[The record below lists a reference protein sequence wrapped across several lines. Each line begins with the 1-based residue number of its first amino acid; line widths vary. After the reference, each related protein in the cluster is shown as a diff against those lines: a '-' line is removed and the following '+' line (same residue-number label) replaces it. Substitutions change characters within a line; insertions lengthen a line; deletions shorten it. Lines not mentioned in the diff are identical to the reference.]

1 MNYNYILNYEDF
13 KKELLRSN
21 KEYFTRKDG
30 IPKPIVDCIFSPTK
44 KEKVIIN
51 IHLPETTNKD
61 NGYIP
66 MELFREYYKK
76 GEDGWYHRKESGKNI
91 TFPFETKR
99 YYYGKKDLLKKCD
112 EYIKDY
118 TKNINR
124 AILNTKNKIEEEEER
139 LKKLEDLL
147 LN

>member
-21 KEYFTRKDG
+21 EEYFARKDG
-30 IPKPIVDCIFSPTK
+30 IPKSIVDCLAPSK
-44 KEKVIIN
+44 KETIIIN
-51 IHLPETTNKD
+51 IHLPEETDRD

-66 MELFREYYKK
+66 MELFKEYYEK
-76 GEDGWYHRKESGKNI
+76 GKNGWYQRKESGKNI

-99 YYYGKKDLLKKCD
+99 YYYSKKELLKECD
-112 EYIKDY
+112 KYIKDY

-124 AILNTKNKIEEEEER
+124 AILNAKNKIKEEEER

>member
-13 KKELLRSN
+13 KRELLHSN

-30 IPKPIVDCIFSPTK
+30 ILKPILDCLIPSE
-44 KEKVIIN
+44 KETIIIN
-51 IHLPETTNKD
+51 IHLPETTTRYND
-61 NGYIP
+61 YIP
-66 MELFREYYKK
+66 LELFREHYKK
-76 GEDGWYHRKESGKNI
+76 CKNGCYQRKESGRDI

-99 YYYGKKDLLKKCD
+99 YYYSKKELLKECD
-112 EYIKDY
+112 ERIKDY

-124 AILNTKNKIEEEEER
+124 SILNTKNRIKEEEEK

>member
-1 MNYNYILNYEDF
+1 MIYNCIL
-13 KKELLRSN
+13 ELKRFRTKLQTSN
-21 KEYFTRKDG
+21 KEFYTKKDN
-30 IPKPIVDCIFSPTK
+30 IPNMIVDYIFSPTK

-66 MELFREYYKK
+66 MELFREYYEK
-76 GEDGWYHRKESGKNI
+76 GEDGWYYRKESGKNI

-99 YYYGKKDLLKKCD
+99 YYYSKKDLLKKCN
-112 EYIKDY
+112 ERIKDY

-124 AILNTKNKIEEEEER
+124 AILNTKNRIEEEKER

>member
-30 IPKPIVDCIFSPTK
+30 IPNPIVDCLAPSKIETI
-44 KEKVIIN
+44 IIN
-51 IHLPETTNKD
+51 IHLPKETTKN
-61 NGYIP
+61 NGYVP
-66 MELFREYYKK
+66 MELFREHYKK
-76 GEDGWYHRKESGKNI
+76 GKNGWYQRKESGRDI

-99 YYYGKKDLLKKCD
+99 YYYSKKELLKECNK
-112 EYIKDY
+112 YIKDY
-118 TKNINR
+118 TKYINR

-139 LKKLEDLL
+139 LKKFEDLL

>member
-13 KKELLRSN
+13 KRELLRSN
-21 KEYFTRKDG
+21 EEYFTRKDG
-30 IPKPIVDCIFSPTK
+30 IPKPIVDCLEPSKIETI
-44 KEKVIIN
+44 IIN
-51 IHLPETTNKD
+51 IHLPKETNRD
-61 NGYIP
+61 NGYVP
-66 MELFREYYKK
+66 MELFREHYKK
-76 GEDGWYHRKESGKNI
+76 GKNGWYQRKESGRDI

-99 YYYGKKDLLKKCD
+99 YYYSKKELLKECD

-118 TKNINR
+118 TKYINR
-124 AILNTKNKIEEEEER
+124 AILNTKNKIEEEEKR

>member
-1 MNYNYILNYEDF
+1 MNYNYIL
-13 KKELLRSN
+13 ELKRFRTKLQTSN
-21 KEYFTRKDG
+21 KEFYTKKDN
-30 IPKPIVDCIFSPTK
+30 IPNMIINCIFSPTK

-76 GEDGWYHRKESGKNI
+76 GEDGWYYRKESGENI
-91 TFPFETKR
+91 TFPFKTER
-99 YYYGKKDLLKKCD
+99 YCYSKKQLLKECD
-112 EYIKDY
+112 ERIKNY

-124 AILNTKNKIEEEEER
+124 AILNTKNRIEEEKER

>member
-1 MNYNYILNYEDF
+1 MIYNCIL
-13 KKELLRSN
+13 ELKRFRTKLQTSN
-21 KEYFTRKDG
+21 KEFYTKKDN
-30 IPKPIVDCIFSPTK
+30 IPNMIVDYIFSPTK

-76 GEDGWYHRKESGKNI
+76 GEDGWYYRKESGKNI

-99 YYYGKKDLLKKCD
+99 YYYSKKDLLKKCN
-112 EYIKDY
+112 ERIKDY

-124 AILNTKNKIEEEEER
+124 AILNTKNRIEEEKER

>member
-13 KKELLRSN
+13 KRELLCSN
-21 KEYFTRKDG
+21 KEYFTKKDG
-30 IPKPIVDCIFSPTK
+30 ILKPIVDCLMPS
-44 KEKVIIN
+44 KEEKITIN
-51 IHLPETTNKD
+51 IHLPEQTNRD

-66 MELFREYYKK
+66 MELFKEHYKK
-76 GEDGWYHRKESGKNI
+76 GKDGWYHRKESGKNI

-99 YYYGKKDLLKKCD
+99 YYYSKKELLKECD
-112 EYIKDY
+112 ERIKDY
-118 TKNINR
+118 TKYINR
-124 AILNTKNKIEEEEER
+124 AILNTKNRIEEEEER

>member
-1 MNYNYILNYEDF
+1 MNYNYILNYENL
-13 KKELLRSN
+13 KRELLCSN
-21 KEYFTRKDG
+21 EEYFTRKDG
-30 IPKPIVDCIFSPTK
+30 IPKPIVDCLAPSKIETI
-44 KEKVIIN
+44 IIN
-51 IHLPETTNKD
+51 IHLPKETTRH
-61 NGYIP
+61 NGYVP
-66 MELFREYYKK
+66 MELFRKHYKK
-76 GEDGWYHRKESGKNI
+76 SKNGWYQRKESGKDI

-99 YYYGKKDLLKKCD
+99 YYYSKKELLKKCD

-124 AILNTKNKIEEEEER
+124 AILNTKNKIEEEEKR

>member
-1 MNYNYILNYEDF
+1 MNYNYILELKRF
-13 KKELLRSN
+13 KTKLQASN
-21 KEYFTRKDG
+21 EEYFTRKDG
-30 IPKPIVDCIFSPTK
+30 ILKPIVDCIFSPTK

-99 YYYGKKDLLKKCD
+99 YYYSKKDLLKKCD

-124 AILNTKNKIEEEEER
+124 AILNAKDRIKEEEER